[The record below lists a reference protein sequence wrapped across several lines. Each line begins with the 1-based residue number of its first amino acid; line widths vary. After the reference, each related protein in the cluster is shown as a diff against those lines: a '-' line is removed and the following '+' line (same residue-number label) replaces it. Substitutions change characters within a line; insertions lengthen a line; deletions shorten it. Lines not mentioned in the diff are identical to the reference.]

1 MTNYTEKK
9 TRRELSWVIQVLI
22 LLIFLV
28 SFAGQSVWAQPVTPP
43 LLKAIRVYGLR
54 DLPERDAQKMFTLN
68 APLDSAALS
77 ERLERLVKVAQR
89 MGFYDCR
96 IDSVRKFFSAD
107 SADLSLEVYF
117 FEGKPYQLSE
127 IKFRG
132 NRLFSADELKQT
144 LATREG
150 EALDSETL
158 EKDLDDLL
166 NRYEQLGRPFAK
178 ITTGDVDLIPPKK
191 DDEPPTLKLTIDIDE
206 GSIVKITGFAVSG
219 NVTTQP
225 DVLTRELPI
234 AVGDLFNSEKFSQIK
249 SRLERLGLFEKVG
262 APELVV
268 LQPKGAAWQPNDT
281 IQGVIKLSITE
292 GNTNTFDGVVGYQ
305 PPLTPSD
312 EGFFTG
318 LVNISLRNLFGSGRK
333 LAVRWVRPNNP
344 TQELRLNYQEPWL
357 FGVPL
362 TITLDL
368 MQLKQDSSFS
378 QLQLGAVAQYRLSQ
392 NLFLTGVVQR
402 ESINPI
408 FEGAPRLEPV
418 LQSAV
423 TLTGLG
429 ILYDSRDYIPN
440 PTSGLLFRNDYRIG
454 TKSIAASDSI
464 LAVYQFQPNVV
475 QQRVL
480 VEAEFYQQT
489 FRRHVIALR
498 AFGQAILASEIQF
511 ADLFRFGGAQTL
523 RGYREQQF
531 LASRYAFSNLEY
543 RVLLSQN
550 AFAFLFWDVGYF
562 YKAANPL
569 NALDGVREGWRNGF
583 GLGARIDTPLGIV
596 GVSYALGEG
605 DTILRGKVHFNL
617 INQF

>member
-1 MTNYTEKK
+1 M
-9 TRRELSWVIQVLI
+9 QA
-22 LLIFLV
+22 LIFINMLV
-28 SFAGQSVWAQPVTPP
+28 GFGHQSVWAQSVAPP
-43 LLKAIRVYGLR
+43 LLKAIRIYGLH
-54 DLPERDAQKMFTLN
+54 DVSERDAQKIFTLN

-89 MGFYDCR
+89 LGFYDCR
-96 IDSVRKFFSAD
+96 VDSVRKFFSPDA
-107 SADLSLEVYF
+107 ADLSLDVYF
-117 FEGKPYQLSE
+117 FEGKPYRLSDIE
-127 IKFRG
+127 FRG

-150 EALDSETL
+150 EALDSEAL

-178 ITTGDVDLIPPKK
+178 ITTGGIDLIPPKK
-191 DDEPPTLKLTIDIDE
+191 DDEPPRLKLTIDIDE
-206 GSIVKITGFAVSG
+206 GSPVKVSGFAVAG
-219 NVTTQP
+219 NATTQP

-234 AVGDLFNSEKFSQIK
+234 AIGDLFNNEKFSQIK
-249 SRLERLGLFEKVG
+249 SRLERLGLFEKVD

-268 LQPKGAAWQPNDT
+268 VQPKGAALHPNDT
-281 IQGVIKLSITE
+281 IQGVIKLSIIE

-305 PPLTPSD
+305 PPLAPGD

-378 QLQLGAVAQYRLSQ
+378 QLQVSAAAQYRLSQ

-402 ESINPI
+402 ESVNPI

-429 ILYDSRDYIPN
+429 ILYDSRDYVPN
-440 PTSGLLFRNDYRIG
+440 PTAGLLFRNDYRIG
-454 TKSIAASDSI
+454 TKSITASDSI

-489 FRRHVIALR
+489 FRRHVVALR
-498 AFGQAILASEIQF
+498 AFGQAMLASEVQF

-531 LASRYAFSNLEY
+531 LASRYAFTNLEY

-550 AFAFLFWDVGYF
+550 AFAFLFWDAGYF
-562 YKAANPL
+562 YKAPNPL
-569 NALDGVREGWRNGF
+569 NPLDGVREGWRNGF

-596 GVSYALGEG
+596 GLSYALGEG